1 MDTPVSLYL
10 HLPFCLHKCSYCDLN
25 AYAGL
30 NDLIPAYVD
39 ALTDEIKL
47 IGSGANFP
55 IHTIYFGGG
64 TPSVTPIRLIA
75 QLVEAIQA
83 SFHITSD
90 VEVSFEANP
99 ETLDMAYLA
108 GLRGLGIN
116 RLSIGAQSAQAN
128 ELALFQRTHTWQDVE
143 KATRLSRQSGFNNI
157 SLDLIY
163 GLPGQTMAA
172 WQDTFQRALALAPD
186 HFSVYA
192 LSIDF
197 NTPMRAWVQ
206 RGLLPEQ
213 DDDLVADMYEWSS
226 DALDAAGYQQYEL
239 SSWAKRPM
247 TTIQCR
253 HNLQYWHNQPYL
265 GLGAGAHGYF
275 GGIRYSNFSNPA
287 AYVSRMKDGQVKPF
301 PLSPAAQDTLQIERG
316 TEMNETLLT
325 GLRLVQDGISV
336 RSFES
341 RFGQTPRQVFGRELA
356 DLEAR
361 RLIEFCGDRIL
372 LTREGRFVSN
382 WVFEKFV

>member
-1 MDTPVSLYL
+1 M
-10 HLPFCLHKCSYCDLN
+10 
-25 AYAGL
+25 

-39 ALTDEIKL
+39 AVTDEIKL
-47 IGSGANFP
+47 IGPGANFP

-64 TPSVTPIRLIA
+64 TPSVTPIRLLA

-83 SFHITSD
+83 SFHVTSD

-108 GLRGLGIN
+108 GLRFLGIN

-128 ELALFQRTHTWQDVE
+128 ELALFQRTHTWQEVE
-143 KATRLSRQSGFNNI
+143 KAMTLARRVGFDNI
-157 SLDLIY
+157 SVDLIY
-163 GLPGQTMAA
+163 GLPGQTMSA
-172 WQDTFQRALALAPD
+172 WQDTFGKTLALTPD
-186 HFSVYA
+186 HFSIYA
-192 LSIDF
+192 LSTDF

-206 RGLLPEQ
+206 RGLLPEP
-213 DDDLVADMYEWSS
+213 DDDLVADMYEWASET
-226 DALDAAGYQQYEL
+226 LDKAGYEQYEL

-247 TTIQCR
+247 TNIQCR

-265 GLGAGAHGYF
+265 GVGAGAHGYF
-275 GGIRYSNFSNPA
+275 GGVRYANVSNPT
-287 AYVSRMKDGQVKPF
+287 AYVSRMKDGPVKPF
-301 PLSPAAQDTLQIERG
+301 PLSPAAQDTLQIDRE
-316 TEMNETLLT
+316 TEMNETMLT

-341 RFGQTPRQVFGRELA
+341 RFGQTPQQVFARELV

-372 LTREGRFVSN
+372 LTCEGRFVSN